1 MKEFKND
8 DVPEYYPC
16 SECRTGNLQP
26 RRVTYFTWIGNQL
39 ISVPHFPA
47 WVCDVCG
54 RREYDV
60 KAVMWLDM
68 ILAPN
73 AGKPTG
79 LRRRSALP
87 PRPRGGSPRPAR
99 DS

>member
-1 MKEFKND
+1 MKEIEDNFT
-8 DVPEYYPC
+8 EYFTC
-16 SECRTGNLQP
+16 NECHAGNLQP
-26 RRVTYFTWIGNQL
+26 RRVTYFTWIGSQL

-54 RREYDV
+54 RREYDM

-68 ILAPN
+68 ILDPN
-73 AGKPTG
+73 AGKPTKK
-79 LRRRSALP
+79 RRGAPRP
-87 PRPRGGSPRPAR
+87 PRPQTGTLRPLR

>member
-1 MKEFKND
+1 MREPVENFSEN
-8 DVPEYYPC
+8 YPC
-16 SECRTGNLQP
+16 SECHAGNLQP
-26 RRVTYFTWIGNQL
+26 RRATYFTWLGSQL

-54 RREYDV
+54 RREYDS

-68 ILAPN
+68 MLDPN
-73 AGKPTG
+73 AGKPTPK
-79 LRRRSALP
+79 RRSAMPLARSQNRTS
-87 PRPRGGSPRPAR
+87 RPLR

>member
-1 MKEFKND
+1 MRETEENFT
-8 DVPEYYPC
+8 EHFPC
-16 SECRTGNLQP
+16 NECHAGNLQP
-26 RRVTYFTWIGNQL
+26 RRLTYFTWIGSQL

-54 RREYDV
+54 RREYDM

-68 ILAPN
+68 ILDPN
-73 AGKPTG
+73 AGKPTKK
-79 LRRRSALP
+79 RRGTPRP
-87 PRPRGGSPRPAR
+87 PRPQTGALRPIR

>member
-1 MKEFKND
+1 MRETKED
-8 DVPEYYPC
+8 ISGYYPC
-16 SECRTGNLQP
+16 EQCHAGNLQP
-26 RRVTYFTWIGNQL
+26 RRLTYFTWIGNQL

-54 RREYDV
+54 RREYDM

-68 ILAPN
+68 LLDPN
-73 AGKPTG
+73 AGKPTQK
-79 LRRRSALP
+79 RRNTPPAL
-87 PRPRGGSPRPAR
+87 RPRTGAFRPLR